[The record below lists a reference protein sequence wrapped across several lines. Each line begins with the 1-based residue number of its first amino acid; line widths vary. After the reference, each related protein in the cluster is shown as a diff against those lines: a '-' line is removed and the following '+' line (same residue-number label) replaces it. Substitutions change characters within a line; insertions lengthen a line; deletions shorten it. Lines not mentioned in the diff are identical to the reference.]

1 MVRRAKNPLERS
13 PAGGA
18 QLRLPPGIPHPI
30 DIHVGARLRTRRTLC
45 AFTQEA
51 LARAV
56 GLTFQQIQKYER
68 GTNRIGASRLFQF
81 AKVLSVPVGYF
92 FSDLDDRLGDP
103 RAGYEIGLMLATTG
117 MPSTVAENRRETIEL
132 IRAFNRIGD
141 PRLRSA
147 VQRMAEF
154 LALAATGTR

>member
-13 PAGGA
+13 RAGDA

-68 GTNRIGASRLFQF
+68 GSNRIGSSRLFQF
-81 AKVLSVPVGYF
+81 SKVLDVPISF
-92 FSDLDDRLGDP
+92 FFDDMP
-103 RAGYEIGLMLATTG
+103 EAGEASATG
-117 MPSTVAENRRETIEL
+117 MAEPGATYSDASLTRRETLEL
-132 IRAFNRIGD
+132 VRAYYKITDPATRKRIFELVKAIGRVD
-141 PRLRSA
+141 A
-147 VQRMAEF
+147 GA
-154 LALAATGTR
+154 

>member
-1 MVRRAKNPLERS
+1 
-13 PAGGA
+13 GA
-18 QLRLPPGIPHPI
+18 
-30 DIHVGARLRTRRTLC
+30 
-45 AFTQEA
+45 
-51 LARAV
+51 
-56 GLTFQQIQKYER
+56 
-68 GTNRIGASRLFQF
+68 NRIGASRLFQF
-81 AKVLSVPVGYF
+81 AKALGVPVGYF

-103 RAGYEIGLMLATTG
+103 RAGYEIGLMFAATG

-154 LALAATGTR
+154 LASAATGPR